1 MNDGSIRVGTKLD
14 TSGIETDLKNL
25 NNQLE
30 KTSQNT
36 QRAVNRVL
44 NGKEMRGLDKQINTA
59 NNSLSKTKAKLQEV
73 EKELARIQAQTD
85 KDLKLA
91 FTDEQAVRVLEMEEM
106 QTKELRQQ
114 QELLNQE
121 VKKYKGELESANS
134 SKRKLVDLAKNKM
147 QFGMLQDGAKHM
159 NTFGDAV
166 SKGIKKLMKMGIAVY
181 GIRTAYSILSRAA
194 TTYMNNN
201 ESVKNSIQGVWN
213 ALGQML
219 GPVIEWVTGLLMRLI
234 GYLDVF
240 IQALTGVSIIA
251 KANSN
256 ALKNQASSLKD
267 TTDAQNE
274 LNKAQRQQAGFDEQ
288 NVLSDTSSDSSSGSS
303 GGASGGI
310 SSFGGIDMSGVEL
323 DPELVERIRSFGEIC
338 KDVFTWIGENWEI
351 VVIALAGITAGI
363 LAFNVATTI
372 CQLLLIP
379 VNATV
384 LLIVGAIALLIAI
397 IVAVIVYW
405 DELGVIAGKVA
416 DWIKDKWQIFCEW
429 FKKVW
434 DDIKQWFIDLW
445 NGIQDL
451 IDKFIDWFK
460 DNWDTLILFLI
471 NPLAGLFKYFYENF
485 DWFREFVDGVV
496 NKVKTF
502 FSNLWSSMKT
512 GVKDAIDFVKN
523 IFGTVTNWISSKVV
537 QPIKRFFGDLWEALK
552 GGPKSF
558 ANFVIDKIEWMINKI
573 IDGLNWMVRQLNK
586 LSFDVPDWV
595 PGIGGKKFGFSI
607 NQISQVS
614 LPRLAKGGIVNNP
627 GRGVPLVA
635 GELGKEAILPLD
647 NNTEWMDELA
657 DKIGGNITI
666 PIYLPNGKKMA
677 EYVIDVANKKSFA
690 KGV

>member
-25 NNQLE
+25 NQQLE

-59 NNSLSKTKAKLQEV
+59 NNSLSKTKAKLQEI
-73 EKELARIQAQTD
+73 EKELARIHAETD
-85 KDLKLA
+85 KDLRMA
-91 FTDEQAVRVLEMEEM
+91 STDDQARFVLQMEEM
-106 QTKELRQQ
+106 QTKKLREQQ
-114 QELLNQE
+114 ALLNQE
-121 VKKYKGELESANS
+121 VKKYKGELESANA
-134 SKRKLVDLAKNKM
+134 SKRKLVDVAKSKM
-147 QFGMLQDGAKHM
+147 QFGMLQDGAKNM
-159 NTFGDAV
+159 NTFTNAV
-166 SKGIKKLMKMGIAVY
+166 DRGIKKLMKMGIAVF
-181 GIRTAYSILSRAA
+181 GIRTAYTILSRAA

-201 ESVKNSIQGVWN
+201 EDVRNSIQGVWN

-219 GPVIEWVTGLLMRLI
+219 GPVIEWVTGLLLKLI

-251 KANSN
+251 KANAN
-256 ALKNQASSLKD
+256 ALKKQ
-267 TTDAQNE
+267 TTAQE
-274 LNKAQRQQAGFDEQ
+274 SLNKAQRQQAGFDEQ
-288 NVLSDTSSDSSSGSS
+288 NVLSDTSGDSS
-303 GGASGGI
+303 GGSADGI
-310 SSFGGIDMSGVEL
+310 GSYGGIDMSGVNL
-323 DPELVERIRSFGEIC
+323 DPDMVERIREFGKIC
-338 KDVFTWIGENWEI
+338 KDVFGWIKDNWEI
-351 VVIALAGITAGI
+351 IVIALAGITAGI
-363 LAFNVATTI
+363 IAFNVATTI

-397 IVAVIVYW
+397 IVAVVVYW

-416 DWIKDKWQIFCEW
+416 DWIKDKWQKFCDW
-429 FKKVW
+429 FKEIW
-434 DDIKQWFIDLW
+434 DGIKQWFSDLW
-445 NGIQDL
+445 DGIKKL
-451 IDKFIDWFK
+451 IDKFIQWFK

-496 NKVKTF
+496 SKVKTF
-502 FSNLWSSMKT
+502 FVNLWTSMKN
-512 GVKDAIDFVKN
+512 GVTDAINTIKN
-523 IFGTVTNWISSKVV
+523 VFGTVANWINTKVV
-537 QPIKRFFGDLWEALK
+537 SPIKKFFGDMWEALK

-558 ANFVIDKIEWMINKI
+558 ANFVIDKIEWMINKL
-573 IDGLNWMVRQLNK
+573 IDGLNWMVKQLNK
-586 LSFDVPDWV
+586 VSFDVPDWV
-595 PGIGGKKFGFSI
+595 PGIGGKKFGFNIS
-607 NQISQVS
+607 QISQVS

-627 GRGVPLVA
+627 GRGIPLVA
-635 GELGKEAILPLD
+635 GEFGKEAILPLE
-647 NNTEWMDELA
+647 NNTEWMNELA

-677 EYVIDVANKKSFA
+677 EYVIDVASKKAFA

>member
-14 TSGIETDLKNL
+14 TSGLETDLKRMNQ
-25 NNQLE
+25 QLE

-73 EKELARIQAQTD
+73 EQQLAKIHAQTD
-85 KDLKLA
+85 KDLRNA
-91 FTDEQAVRVLEMEEM
+91 FSDEQARYVLEMEEV

-121 VKKYKGELESANS
+121 VRRYKGELESANA
-134 SKRKLVDLAKNKM
+134 SKRKLVDVAKTKM
-147 QFGMLQDGAKHM
+147 QFGILRDGTKHM
-159 NTFGDAV
+159 DSFTN
-166 SKGIKKLMKMGIAVY
+166 SINRGIKKILKMGVAMF
-181 GIRTAYSILSRAA
+181 GIRTAYTIISRAA
-194 TTYMNNN
+194 TTFLNNH
-201 ESVKNSIQGVWN
+201 EDIQQRVKGIWN
-213 ALGQML
+213 VLGELL
-219 GPVIEWVTGLLMRLI
+219 GPVIEWVTGLLLKLL

-240 IQALTGVSIIA
+240 IQALGGVSIIA
-251 KANSN
+251 KANAN
-256 ALKNQASSLKD
+256 ALKKQ
-267 TTDAQNE
+267 TTAQE
-274 LNKAQRQQAGFDEQ
+274 DLNKAQRQQAGFDEQ
-288 NVLSDTSSDSSSGSS
+288 NVLSDDSSGSS
-303 GGASGGI
+303 ASSGGA

-323 DPELVERIRSFGEIC
+323 DPKVVETIEKFGKLC
-338 KDVFTWIGENWEI
+338 KDVFTWIGDNWEI

-384 LLIVGAIALLIAI
+384 LLIVAGIALLIAI

-416 DWIKDKWQIFCEW
+416 DWIKEKWQIFCDW
-429 FKKVW
+429 FKE
-434 DDIKQWFIDLW
+434 IW
-445 NGIQDL
+445 NGIKEWFSDLWDGIKKL
-451 IDKFIDWFK
+451 IDKFVQWFK
-460 DNWDTLILFLI
+460 KNWDSLILFLI
-471 NPLAGLFKYFYENF
+471 SPLAGLFNYFYENF
-485 DWFREFVDGVV
+485 DWFREFVDSVV
-496 NKVKTF
+496 SKVKTF
-502 FSNLWSSMKT
+502 FSNLWTSMKN

-523 IFGTVTNWISSKVV
+523 IFGTVANWINDRAV
-537 QPIKRFFGDLWEALK
+537 QPIKRFFGDLWESLK

-573 IDGLNWMVRQLNK
+573 ISGVNWLIKQLNK
-586 LSFDVPDWV
+586 VGFDVPDWV
-595 PGIGGKKFGFSI
+595 PGIGGKKFGFNI
-607 NQISQVS
+607 NEISQVS

-627 GRGVPLVA
+627 GKGIPLVA
-635 GELGKEAILPLD
+635 GEMGKEAILPLE
-647 NNTEWMDELA
+647 NNTEWMNELA
-657 DKIGGNITI
+657 DKIGGNVTI

-677 EYVIDVANKKSFA
+677 EYVIDVASKKAFA